1 LKDRENSLIVSFP
14 YNPQFVEKIKTIK
27 VWIDDTVVYHS
38 KNGQKATLSFMNKLG
53 AISRQLKEEKQ

>member
-1 LKDRENSLIVSFP
+1 M
-14 YNPQFVEKIKTIK
+14 KTTKYIGGQLHLK

-53 AISRQLKEEKQ
+53 DISKTE